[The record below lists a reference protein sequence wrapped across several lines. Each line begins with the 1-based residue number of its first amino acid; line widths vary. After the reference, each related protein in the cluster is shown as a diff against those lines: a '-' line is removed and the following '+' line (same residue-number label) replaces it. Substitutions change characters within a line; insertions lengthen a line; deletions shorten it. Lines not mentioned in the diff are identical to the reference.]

1 MPVEFES
8 RSGDEPWSNDRQVIL
23 FQVVRE
29 LLVNVGKHSQASQ
42 AKVILSQEEQS
53 LKIQVND
60 DGVGFDATKIYD
72 ARGRERRFRLF
83 QHARAPELSRRQ
95 SGGQV
100 QARPGLA
107 DRADGAAGS
116 PAAGREEGEGM
127 NVKIIIADDHKI
139 MRDGLRNMLE
149 KESGMEVIA
158 EAKNGREAV
167 RLAEQLRPDILIMD
181 ITMDDLN
188 GMDATR
194 AIVAKELGS
203 RVIALSMHADKRF
216 VAGMF
221 EAGAMGYLLK
231 ECAYDELLQ
240 AIRQVLGGRT
250 YLCSMISGV
259 VIRDYIQRM
268 RKSEPSLLS
277 PREKEILQ
285 LMAEGSTTKRI
296 ADQLKVSVKTVETH
310 RQHVMEKLNIFSI
323 AELTKYAIKEG
334 ITSLDT

>member
-1 MPVEFES
+1 
-8 RSGDEPWSNDRQVIL
+8 
-23 FQVVRE
+23 
-29 LLVNVGKHSQASQ
+29 
-42 AKVILSQEEQS
+42 
-53 LKIQVND
+53 
-60 DGVGFDATKIYD
+60 
-72 ARGRERRFRLF
+72 
-83 QHARAPELSRRQ
+83 
-95 SGGQV
+95 
-100 QARPGLA
+100 
-107 DRADGAAGS
+107 
-116 PAAGREEGEGM
+116 M

-139 MRDGLRNMLE
+139 MRDGLRNMLD
-149 KESGMEVIA
+149 KETGMEVVA

-194 AIVAKELGS
+194 AIVAKELGTKI
-203 RVIALSMHADKRF
+203 IALSMHADKRF

-231 ECAYDELLQ
+231 DCAYDELLQ
-240 AIRQVLGGRT
+240 AVRQVLGGRT

-268 RKSEPSLLS
+268 RKNEPSLLS

-334 ITSLDT
+334 ITSLDS

>member
-1 MPVEFES
+1 MS
-8 RSGDEPWSNDRQVIL
+8 IR
-23 FQVVRE
+23 
-29 LLVNVGKHSQASQ
+29 
-42 AKVILSQEEQS
+42 
-53 LKIQVND
+53 
-60 DGVGFDATKIYD
+60 
-72 ARGRERRFRLF
+72 
-83 QHARAPELSRRQ
+83 
-95 SGGQV
+95 
-100 QARPGLA
+100 
-107 DRADGAAGS
+107 
-116 PAAGREEGEGM
+116 
-127 NVKIIIADDHKI
+127 IIIADDHKI
-139 MRDGLRNMLE
+139 MRDGLRNMLD
-149 KESGMEVIA
+149 KETGMEVVA

-194 AIVAKELGS
+194 AIVAKELGTKI
-203 RVIALSMHADKRF
+203 IALSMHADKRF

-240 AIRQVLGGRT
+240 AIRQVTGGRT

-268 RKSEPSLLS
+268 RKNEPSLLS

-334 ITSLDT
+334 ITSLDS

>member
-1 MPVEFES
+1 MS
-8 RSGDEPWSNDRQVIL
+8 
-23 FQVVRE
+23 
-29 LLVNVGKHSQASQ
+29 
-42 AKVILSQEEQS
+42 
-53 LKIQVND
+53 
-60 DGVGFDATKIYD
+60 
-72 ARGRERRFRLF
+72 
-83 QHARAPELSRRQ
+83 
-95 SGGQV
+95 
-100 QARPGLA
+100 
-107 DRADGAAGS
+107 
-116 PAAGREEGEGM
+116 
-127 NVKIIIADDHKI
+127 VKIIIADDHKI
-139 MRDGLRNMLE
+139 MRDGLRNMLD
-149 KESGMEVIA
+149 KEPGMEVVA

-194 AIVAKELGS
+194 AIVAKGLGT
-203 RVIALSMHADKRF
+203 RIIALSMHADKRF

-221 EAGAMGYLLK
+221 EAGAMAYLLK
-231 ECAYDELLQ
+231 DCAYEELLQ
-240 AIRQVLGGRT
+240 AIRQVTGGRT

-268 RKSEPSLLS
+268 RKNEPSLLS

>member
-1 MPVEFES
+1 
-8 RSGDEPWSNDRQVIL
+8 
-23 FQVVRE
+23 
-29 LLVNVGKHSQASQ
+29 
-42 AKVILSQEEQS
+42 
-53 LKIQVND
+53 
-60 DGVGFDATKIYD
+60 
-72 ARGRERRFRLF
+72 
-83 QHARAPELSRRQ
+83 
-95 SGGQV
+95 
-100 QARPGLA
+100 
-107 DRADGAAGS
+107 
-116 PAAGREEGEGM
+116 M

-139 MRDGLRNMLE
+139 MRDGLRNMLD
-149 KESGMEVIA
+149 KETGMEVVA

-194 AIVAKELGS
+194 AIVAKELGTKI
-203 RVIALSMHADKRF
+203 IALSMHADKRF

-231 ECAYDELLQ
+231 DCAYDELLQ
-240 AIRQVLGGRT
+240 AVRQVLGGRT

-268 RKSEPSLLS
+268 RKNEPSLLS

>member
-1 MPVEFES
+1 
-8 RSGDEPWSNDRQVIL
+8 
-23 FQVVRE
+23 
-29 LLVNVGKHSQASQ
+29 
-42 AKVILSQEEQS
+42 
-53 LKIQVND
+53 
-60 DGVGFDATKIYD
+60 
-72 ARGRERRFRLF
+72 
-83 QHARAPELSRRQ
+83 
-95 SGGQV
+95 
-100 QARPGLA
+100 
-107 DRADGAAGS
+107 
-116 PAAGREEGEGM
+116 M

-149 KESGMEVIA
+149 NEAGMEVVA

-194 AIVAKELGS
+194 TIVAKELGTKI
-203 RVIALSMHADKRF
+203 IALSMHADKRF

-231 ECAYDELLQ
+231 DCAYDELLQ

-268 RKSEPSLLS
+268 RKNEPSLLS

>member
-1 MPVEFES
+1 MS
-8 RSGDEPWSNDRQVIL
+8 
-23 FQVVRE
+23 
-29 LLVNVGKHSQASQ
+29 
-42 AKVILSQEEQS
+42 
-53 LKIQVND
+53 
-60 DGVGFDATKIYD
+60 
-72 ARGRERRFRLF
+72 
-83 QHARAPELSRRQ
+83 
-95 SGGQV
+95 
-100 QARPGLA
+100 
-107 DRADGAAGS
+107 
-116 PAAGREEGEGM
+116 
-127 NVKIIIADDHKI
+127 VKIIIADDHKI

-149 KESGMEVIA
+149 KEPGMEVVA

-188 GMDATR
+188 GMDAAR
-194 AIVAKELGS
+194 AIVAKGLGT
-203 RVIALSMHADKRF
+203 RIIALSMHADKRF

-221 EAGAMGYLLK
+221 EAGAMAYLLK
-231 ECAYDELLQ
+231 DCAYDELLQ

-268 RKSEPSLLS
+268 RKNEPSLLS

-310 RQHVMEKLNIFSI
+310 RQHIMEKLNIFSI